1 MWVLLAQLVIA
12 LIVTTALMP
21 SAAQQQ
27 TREAEKQKDIN
38 FPQAEEG
45 TPEAVIF
52 GDCWSGDW
60 TILSI
65 GRYRTEAIEK
75 TQDGGK

>member
-12 LIVTTALMP
+12 YIVASALTP
-21 SAAQQQ
+21 SVSAQQKQ
-27 TREAEKQKDIN
+27 AEALKDIN

-45 TPEAVIF
+45 TPQAVIF

-60 TILSI
+60 TILAI
-65 GRYRTEAIEK
+65 GRYRTEAITK
-75 TQDGGK
+75 TQDSGK